1 MVVVVVTDELP
12 FVKFFVNENLQSA
25 RNVDIKCNE
34 HNRKCTT
41 QQRKR
46 KYVHMIPTETV
57 TDALMHCGGV
67 SSADC
72 SWLTLS
78 VPSYSLILSAGR
90 VTNPWCA
97 FMWTAAPLR
106 V

>member
-12 FVKFFVNENLQSA
+12 FVNFFVNENLQSA

-57 TDALMHCGGV
+57 TDHSCTVVVCHL
-67 SSADC
+67 
-72 SWLTLS
+72 
-78 VPSYSLILSAGR
+78 LIAVG
-90 VTNPWCA
+90 
-97 FMWTAAPLR
+97 
-106 V
+106 